1 MTTDSVPVDRIASP
15 LEQAD
20 ALLWARVALM
30 SELEASLHGSRKA
43 LLALDLPGIEH
54 GTNEQAG
61 LIREFEALLKRDTL
75 MPALERQP
83 GEEAKAGLIAGSPEL
98 EEKLRRS
105 VCRTLEAA
113 RLQTALLA
121 RAQCRL
127 RVLANMLA
135 GPSVIYGPLLA
146 PNDALRVSG
155 GKQRSGEI

>member
-61 LIREFEALLKRDTL
+61 LIREFEALQRDTL

-105 VCRTLEAA
+105 VCRILEAA

-121 RAQCRL
+121 RAQCKL

-135 GPSVIYGPLLA
+135 GPSIIYGPLLA

>member
-30 SELEASLHGSRKA
+30 SELEASLRGGRKA

-61 LIREFEALLKRDTL
+61 LIREFEALLRRDT
-75 MPALERQP
+75 PAPARESQS
-83 GEEAKAGLIAGSPEL
+83 GEEAKAGLIAGSAEL
-98 EEKLRRS
+98 EEELRRS
-105 VCRTLEAA
+105 VCRILEAA

-121 RAQCRL
+121 RAQCKL
-127 RVLANMLA
+127 RVLANVLA
-135 GPSVIYGPLLA
+135 GPSVIYGPLLGRDRA
-146 PNDALRVSG
+146 PRIPG
-155 GKQRSGEI
+155 CKQSGEI